1 MATAQK
7 NVYMVP
13 ADVNE
18 RQALASLT
26 LRAKQAGSTLG
37 IVGVPSCEVG
47 ESVATASSLL
57 RLQAVAQL
65 TGASSS
71 SKSPIQSAQRA
82 VMLSPS
88 NIDGWKT
95 LAYVQAC
102 LQKRR

>member
-1 MATAQK
+1 
-7 NVYMVP
+7 MVP

-18 RQALASLT
+18 RQTLASLT

-37 IVGVPSCEVG
+37 IVGVPFCEVG
-47 ESVATASSLL
+47 DCVATTSSLL

-71 SKSPIQSAQRA
+71 SKSPIQLAQRA

-88 NIDGWKT
+88 NINGWKT